1 MRHDHNIIVTQKD
14 SATMICHDDDD
25 DDVFCSKIVA
35 LFLDSLGQRLFLHH
49 IHGCWTLSEK

>member
-14 SATMICHDDDD
+14 SATMICHDDD